1 MLHSTSSRT
10 SLLTRPG
17 GFPVYSSS
25 SFKEPALVWEGPPV
39 HEEPQ
44 GDDASPFDS
53 LPTVVGRHDNAV
65 QSGEVRIFLVK
76 KDARLANAFPTGVT
90 IGRLA
95 TNDIVLDDESV
106 SRFHAF
112 LQQDATTQRWT
123 LTDAGSDN
131 GTTVDGARL
140 TPKVGQ
146 ALAADA
152 RVSFGNATLIFMT
165 PAGLAR
171 YVERKAKGP

>member
-1 MLHSTSSRT
+1 MGVPLFQLVARHLKDPAAFKA
-10 SLLTRPG
+10 SL
-17 GFPVYSSS
+17 
-25 SFKEPALVWEGPPV
+25 KEPALVWEGPPL

-53 LPTVVGRHDNAV
+53 LPTVVGRHDHAV
-65 QSGEVRIFLVK
+65 QSGEVRIFFVK
-76 KDARLANAFPTGVT
+76 KDASLANAFPMGVT

-95 TNDIVLDDESV
+95 TNDIVLDDASV

-112 LQQDATTQRWT
+112 LQQDAKTQRWT

-131 GTTVDGARL
+131 GTAVDGKRL
-140 TPKVGQ
+140 APKAGQ
-146 ALAADA
+146 ELPADA
-152 RVSFGNATLIFMT
+152 RVSFGDATLIFMT

-171 YVERKAKGP
+171 YVERKATGP